1 MTVEPA
7 SQDAGEHNP
16 AYRPGIRF
24 FKRFAS
30 RASECEVGVEKPLA
44 GPVPL
49 PLLPATMP
57 TAKPALLALEDGSVF
72 HGRAFGADAT
82 IAGECVFNTSMT
94 GYQEIVTD
102 PSYFGQIVTLTAPMI
117 GNYGVNEEDTE
128 ASAPRASGLVV
139 RELSPIVS
147 NWRATSSLHDYLRR
161 HGIPGISDVDTRAL
175 TKKLRVDGAMKCC
188 LTTLPMSE
196 ADAVARA
203 RNWHDI
209 AGADYVKDTTCAEPY
224 FWRLDDAARFNPPY
238 VPAGTTFGQAAT
250 PARRHTVAAFDF
262 GAKHTIF
269 RKLVNHGFDVKVFPA
284 TATAEQIRE
293 HAPDGVFLSNGPGD
307 PAALAYIH
315 KTVSG
320 LVPHFPIFG
329 ICLGHQMI
337 THALGGSTYKL
348 KFGHRGGNQPV
359 KNLETGRVS
368 ITAQNHGFATDPAS
382 IEKGGGVVTEINLND
397 NTVEGLRHRVLP
409 IFSVQYHP
417 EAAPGP
423 NDADPLF
430 ADFHRLISDRKAGK
444 I

>member
-1 MTVEPA
+1 MSTV
-7 SQDAGEHNP
+7 
-16 AYRPGIRF
+16 
-24 FKRFAS
+24 
-30 RASECEVGVEKPLA
+30 
-44 GPVPL
+44 
-49 PLLPATMP
+49 
-57 TAKPALLALEDGSVF
+57 KPALLALEDGSVY

-117 GNYGVNEEDTE
+117 GNYGVNDEDTE
-128 ASAPRASGLVV
+128 ATAPRASGLVV
-139 RELSPIVS
+139 RELSSVVS
-147 NWRATSSLHDYLRR
+147 NWRANSSLDAYLKKY
-161 HGIPGISDVDTRAL
+161 GIPGISDVDTRAI

-203 RNWHDI
+203 KGWRDM
-209 AGADYVKDTTCAEPY
+209 AGSDYVKDTTCREPY
-224 FWRLDDAARFNPPY
+224 IWGASDPSRFNVPYLPP
-238 VPAGTTFGQAAT
+238 GTTLGLPHT
-250 PARRHTVAAFDF
+250 PAKRFRVAAFDF
-262 GAKHTIF
+262 GAKHSIF
-269 RKLVNHGFDVKVFPA
+269 RKLVNHGFEVQVFPA
-284 TATAEQIRE
+284 TATAEQIKE
-293 HAPDGVFLSNGPGD
+293 HSPDGVFLSNGPGD
-307 PAALAYIH
+307 PAALDYIH
-315 KTVSG
+315 KTVTA
-320 LVPHFPIFG
+320 LVPEFPIFG

-337 THALGGSTYKL
+337 THALGGTTFKL

-359 KNLETGRVS
+359 KNLETGKVS

-382 IEKGGGVVTEINLND
+382 LEKGGAIVTEINLND
-397 NTVEGLRHRVLP
+397 NTVEGLRHKELP

-430 ADFHRLISDRKAGK
+430 GDFYRLIEKRKAGK